1 MEHSQ
6 EDFVLNGPV
15 PVAPENFGFLVFSPR
30 SDAVGPASYF
40 WLILIARFKI
50 GRTEEFCLHLN

>member
-15 PVAPENFGFLVFSPR
+15 PVAPENFGFLMLLAQP
-30 SDAVGPASYF
+30 
-40 WLILIARFKI
+40 LISGRF
-50 GRTEEFCLHLN
+50 

>member
-15 PVAPENFGFLVFSPR
+15 PVAPENLFVFFFLP

-40 WLILIARFKI
+40 WLILVARFKI
-50 GRTEEFCLHLN
+50 GRTKEFCLHLN

>member
-15 PVAPENFGFLVFSPR
+15 PVAPENFGFLVFFPVVMLL
-30 SDAVGPASYF
+30 AQP
-40 WLILIARFKI
+40 LIS
-50 GRTEEFCLHLN
+50 G